1 MLADGEGDDEKDD
14 KKDRDKLRGFAADL
28 AVRYYLLSWR
38 GAGTV
43 WSVPSAERP
52 HQSLACATR
61 PAEQDNRSRQG

>member
-1 MLADGEGDDEKDD
+1 MADDESAD
-14 KKDRDKLRGFAADL
+14 KGMTRGMGIRLGVLQLISPSAIISSAG
-28 AVRYYLLSWR
+28 R

-52 HQSLACATR
+52 LQSLACATR